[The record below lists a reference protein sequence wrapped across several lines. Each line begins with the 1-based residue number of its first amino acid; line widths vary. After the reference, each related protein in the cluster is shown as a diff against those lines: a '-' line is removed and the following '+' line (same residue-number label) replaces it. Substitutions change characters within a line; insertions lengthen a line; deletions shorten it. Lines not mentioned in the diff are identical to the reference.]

1 MIGLSIA
8 SDQVRDCCVLAEP
21 LIEQSEAIPMQ
32 KILSWKFRYLT
43 GHLQLGFKSV
53 VFQVFS
59 LSLKWSH
66 RIGLLGG
73 HVTNLLKH
81 FLHQDL
87 PWHEAQWV
95 NQVLGSGSGSRLTM
109 CPHCWGQVQQGANGY
124 HWQWTRWLQFPWFQ
138 NRIWLRRI
146 RIQKCIRKKLCGGQT
161 METKISMKVFG
172 YWTALLKEKAACNM
186 E

>member
-1 MIGLSIA
+1 
-8 SDQVRDCCVLAEP
+8 
-21 LIEQSEAIPMQ
+21 MQ
-32 KILSWKFRYLT
+32 KCTSMGNLWWTKGLRA

-66 RIGLLGG
+66 GIGFLGG

-95 NQVLGSGSGSRLTM
+95 NQVLGSGSGSSLTM

-146 RIQKCIRKKLCGGQT
+146 RIQKCIRKKLCGGRT
-161 METKISMKVFG
+161 MRQKYQWRCLDTELLCSRTKLPATGSNDHALISVKGF
-172 YWTALLKEKAACNM
+172 
-186 E
+186 